1 MPHELRHRA
10 TAVVQV
16 GEAPRVSTASEGLD
30 YPLVTPEGLGG
41 RGGDGVSAEGLL
53 AAGYAACFHAALGY
67 AATLRGVTLPAN
79 VRVSASVEVGRG
91 AEEPRFEA
99 DIIVEAALPSLAPAA
114 ARDLVEAARDLWPY
128 GGGMPSIDVRPA
140 AAGVGSDQA
149 SAEAAEGRGYG
160 G

>member
-1 MPHELRHRA
+1 MPQELRHRA
-10 TAVVQV
+10 TAVVQA
-16 GEAPRVSTASEGLD
+16 GEAPRVSTAAEGLD
-30 YPLVTPEGLGG
+30 HPLVTPEGLGG

-67 AATLRGVTLPAN
+67 AATLRGVTLPAD
-79 VRVSASVEVGRG
+79 VRVSASVEVARG
-91 AEEPRFEA
+91 VEEPRFDA
-99 DIIVEAALPSLAPAA
+99 DIIVDATLPSMDPEA
-114 ARDLVEAARDLWPY
+114 ARDLIEAARDLWPY

-140 AAGVGSDQA
+140 AASAGTDQA